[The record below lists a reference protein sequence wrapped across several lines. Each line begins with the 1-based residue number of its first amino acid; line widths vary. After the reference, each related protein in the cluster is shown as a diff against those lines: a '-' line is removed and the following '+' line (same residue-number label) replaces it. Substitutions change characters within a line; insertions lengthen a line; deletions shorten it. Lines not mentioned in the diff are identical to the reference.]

1 MEKLVAINTLDKFSH
16 QGRYVFHF
24 NDLKNMFSDESE
36 RTLKASLKRLVDTN
50 ILTRA
55 TQGVYVYN
63 RAPKDSFIL
72 EHLAKTIRRGEYN
85 YISLESALSQYG
97 VISQIP
103 MDRLTV
109 MTTGRGGEFKTPWGV
124 IELTH
129 TQRSVSDILNSTIET
144 KSPIKFAKKET
155 ALRDL
160 QRVGRNTHLIDTREL
175 KNV

>member
-1 MEKLVAINTLDKFSH
+1 MDKLTAINTLDNFSRH
-16 QGRYVFHF
+16 GRYVFHL
-24 NDLKNMFSDESE
+24 NDLRYMFSDESE
-36 RTLKASLKRLVDTN
+36 RTLKASLKRLVETN

-55 TQGVYVYN
+55 AQGVYVYN

-72 EHLAKTIRRGEYN
+72 EHITRTLRRGEYN
-85 YISLESALSQYG
+85 YISLESALAQYG

-103 MDRLTV
+103 IDRLTV

-129 TQRSVSDILNSTIET
+129 TNRAISDILNGTVET
-144 KSPIKFAKKET
+144 AIPIKFATKET

-160 QRVGRNTHLIDTREL
+160 RRVGRNTHLIDPQEV
-175 KNV
+175 NHV